1 MVDSFCRL
9 SIKRKL
15 WNKMKKIRQLLGSAA
30 AFFAC
35 ILTSTQC
42 LSAEVDAWPTRP
54 IRIVIPYAP
63 GNTGD
68 ITFRLIQNQLEA
80 KFGVRFLIDNKSGA
94 SGNIGAE
101 EVVRAAADGYTFL
114 LGSTNNYVTNASL
127 IKSMR
132 FDPMKDLAP
141 ITMISNAPSVVVVNA
156 NLPVNTLA
164 ELTALAKRESGK
176 LAFASPGNGTP
187 PHLAAELYKQLTGV
201 DLIHVPY
208 RGSAPAVQGLL
219 GGDTQIYM
227 TALSSVAGNINAG
240 KLKAIAVAGPSRLS
254 VLPNVPT
261 TAQQGIPEMVTG
273 NWWGLSAP
281 QGTDNRII
289 LKLAE
294 AIQLT
299 LSDPAVKQKYFE
311 LGVTPVG
318 SSPSEFSAQIAQE
331 ASIWKKVIAK
341 SGIQPE

>member
-1 MVDSFCRL
+1 
-9 SIKRKL
+9 
-15 WNKMKKIRQLLGSAA
+15 MKKLLQFLVVTA
-30 AFFAC
+30 AFIAC
-35 ILTSTQC
+35 ISTSTHC
-42 LSAEVDAWPTRP
+42 LASDLDGWPNRP
-54 IRIVIPYAP
+54 VRVVIPYAP

-101 EVVRAAADGYTFL
+101 DVVRSAPDGYTLL
-114 LGSTNNYVTNASL
+114 LGSTNNYVTNSSL
-127 IKSMR
+127 IKGMR

-141 ITMISNAPSVVVVNA
+141 ITMISNAPSVVIVNA

-164 ELTALAKRESGK
+164 ELTALAKKEPGK

-227 TALSSVAGNINAG
+227 TALSSVAGNISAG
-240 KLKAIAVAGPSRLS
+240 KLKALAVAGSQRLS

-261 TAQQGIPEMVTG
+261 AAQQGIPEMMTG

-281 QGTDNRII
+281 LGTDRKIVQ
-289 LKLAE
+289 KLAD
-294 AIQLT
+294 AIQLILNEPT
-299 LSDPAVKQKYFE
+299 VRQKYSE
-311 LGVTPVG
+311 LGLSPVG
-318 SSPSEFSAQIAQE
+318 SSPSDFANQIANE
-331 ASIWKKVIAK
+331 ASIWKKVIAR

>member
-1 MVDSFCRL
+1 M
-9 SIKRKL
+9 RKT
-15 WNKMKKIRQLLGSAA
+15 RQFLGSIA
-30 AFFAC
+30 AFCVAVF
-35 ILTSTQC
+35 TPTHGV
-42 LSAEVDAWPTRP
+42 SAEQDAWPNRP
-54 IRIVIPYAP
+54 VRVVIPYAP

-132 FDPMKDLAP
+132 FDPMKDLVP

-156 NLPVNTLA
+156 NLAVNTLA
-164 ELTALAKRESGK
+164 ELTALAKKESGK

-187 PHLAAELYKQLTGV
+187 PHLAAELYKQLAGV

-227 TALSSVAGNINAG
+227 TALSSVAGNISAG
-240 KLKAIAVAGPSRLS
+240 KLKAIAVAGPHRLS

-261 TAQQGIPEMVTG
+261 TAQQGVPEMITG

-281 QGTDNRII
+281 LGTDSKII
-289 LKLAE
+289 QKLAE
-294 AIQLT
+294 AIQTVLN
-299 LSDPAVKQKYFE
+299 DPAVKQKYFE

-318 SSPSEFSAQIAQE
+318 SSPSEFAAQIAHE
-331 ASIWKKVIAK
+331 ASIWKKVIAR

>member
-1 MVDSFCRL
+1 
-9 SIKRKL
+9 
-15 WNKMKKIRQLLGSAA
+15 MKKLRQFLGTAA
-30 AFFAC
+30 AFIAC
-35 ILTSTQC
+35 IFTSTHC
-42 LSAEVDAWPTRP
+42 LASDLEGWPNRP
-54 IRIVIPYAP
+54 VRVVIPYAP

-101 EVVRAAADGYTFL
+101 DVVRSAADGYTLL

-127 IKSMR
+127 IKGMR

-141 ITMISNAPSVVVVNA
+141 ITMISNAPSVVIVNA

-164 ELTALAKRESGK
+164 ELTALAKKESGK

-187 PHLAAELYKQLTGV
+187 PHLAAELYKQLTAV

-240 KLKAIAVAGPSRLS
+240 KLKALAVAGSQRLS

-261 TAQQGIPEMVTG
+261 TVQQGLPEMITG

-281 QGTDNRII
+281 IGTDRKII
-289 LKLAE
+289 QKLAE
-294 AIQLT
+294 AIQAILN
-299 LSDPAVKQKYFE
+299 DPVIRQKYSE
-311 LGVTPVG
+311 LGVSPVG
-318 SSPSEFSAQIAQE
+318 SSPSEFAQQISQE
-331 ASIWKKVIAK
+331 ANVWKKVIAR

>member
-1 MVDSFCRL
+1 M
-9 SIKRKL
+9 
-15 WNKMKKIRQLLGSAA
+15 Q
-30 AFFAC
+30 
-35 ILTSTQC
+35 
-42 LSAEVDAWPTRP
+42 
-54 IRIVIPYAP
+54 
-63 GNTGD
+63 
-68 ITFRLIQNQLEA
+68 TFP
-80 KFGVRFLIDNKSGA
+80 KFGARFLIDNKSGA

-101 EVVRAAADGYTFL
+101 DVVRSAADGYTLL
-114 LGSTNNYVTNASL
+114 LGSTNNYVTNSSL
-127 IKSMR
+127 IKGMR

-164 ELTALAKRESGK
+164 ELTALAKKESGK

-240 KLKAIAVAGPSRLS
+240 KLKALAVAGPHRLP

-261 TAQQGIPEMVTG
+261 SAQQGIPELITG

-281 QGTDNRII
+281 LGTDSKII

-294 AIQLT
+294 AIQAILNE
-299 LSDPAVKQKYFE
+299 PAVKQKYFE
-311 LGVTPVG
+311 LGVSPVG
-318 SSPSEFSAQIAQE
+318 SSPSEFANQIAQE
-331 ASIWKKVIAK
+331 AIIWKKVIAR
-341 SGIQPE
+341 SGLQPE